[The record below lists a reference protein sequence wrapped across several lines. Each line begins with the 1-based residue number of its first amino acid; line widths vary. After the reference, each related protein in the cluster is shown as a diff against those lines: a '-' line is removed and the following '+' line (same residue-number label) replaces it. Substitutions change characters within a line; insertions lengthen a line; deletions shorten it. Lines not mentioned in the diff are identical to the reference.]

1 MRSFLIIVIALVTS
15 GCTTLQPIE
24 MSPEELQQKIAEGEI
39 IEVGD
44 KVKVVT
50 ADGTVHKFEVSEI
63 TADRVSGKDVE
74 LLVADIIAIET
85 REFSG
90 GKTAALVAGS
100 TLVYI
105 LVGIAV
111 AVGGAFSM

>member
-1 MRSFLIIVIALVTS
+1 MRSFLVIVIVLMTS
-15 GCTTLQPIE
+15 GCTTLKPVE
-24 MSPEELQQKIAEGEI
+24 MSPEELQQKIAAGEI

-74 LLVADIIAIET
+74 LPVADIIAVET
-85 REFSG
+85 REFSA
-90 GKTAALVAGS
+90 GKTTALVAGG
-100 TLVYI
+100 TFVYV
-105 LVGIAV
+105 LLAAV
-111 AVGGAFSM
+111 AAAATLGF

>member
-1 MRSFLIIVIALVTS
+1 MKALLIIAIFITTS
-15 GCTTLQPIE
+15 GCTTLKPVE
-24 MSPEELQQKIAEGEI
+24 MSPEELQGRIAAGEI

-44 KVKVVT
+44 RIKVVT
-50 ADGTVHKFEVSEI
+50 SDGTVHKFEVSGI
-63 TADRVSGKDVE
+63 SSDRVSGKDVE
-74 LLVADIIAIET
+74 LPVTDIIAVET

-90 GKTAALVAGS
+90 GKTTALVAGG
-100 TLVYI
+100 TLIYI